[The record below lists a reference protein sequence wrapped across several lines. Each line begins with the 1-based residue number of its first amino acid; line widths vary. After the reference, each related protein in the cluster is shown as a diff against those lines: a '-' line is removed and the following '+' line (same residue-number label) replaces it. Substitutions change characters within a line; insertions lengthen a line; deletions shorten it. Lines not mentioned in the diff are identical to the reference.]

1 MLAASPET
9 DGSRPQA
16 SLPRQSAF
24 NSTPSTLQTAT
35 ADRWRTGIS
44 SVSTPKCV
52 PRSSPQSTP
61 MRPTDRSRA
70 SERGLAGM
78 AQRSGR
84 VACNRPRTPEG
95 NKAAREKAVSCE
107 RTAHQSRQGSRKG
120 GSPAAKSKE
129 CRPATGRQRQFRLD
143 TIHSSSPGHRHSGS
157 LLVLCCNVEPVGS
170 PLVKVEGSRRAST
183 VGQGQGGRGFLA
195 SPACLGVV
203 VPSDM
208 LRGAA

>member
-1 MLAASPET
+1 VL
-9 DGSRPQA
+9 
-16 SLPRQSAF
+16 
-24 NSTPSTLQTAT
+24 
-35 ADRWRTGIS
+35 
-44 SVSTPKCV
+44 
-52 PRSSPQSTP
+52 RSSPQSTP
-61 MRPTDRSRA
+61 MRPTNRSRA
-70 SERGLAGM
+70 SERVLAGE

-120 GSPAAKSKE
+120 GFSAAKSKE

-143 TIHSSSPGHRHSGS
+143 TIHSLSAGQRHSGS

-170 PLVKVEGSRRAST
+170 PLVKVEGSRRASA
-183 VGQGQGGRGFLA
+183 VRPRQAVDDFLHRL
-195 SPACLGVV
+195 PACLAVV

-208 LRGAA
+208 F

>member
-1 MLAASPET
+1 M
-9 DGSRPQA
+9 
-16 SLPRQSAF
+16 
-24 NSTPSTLQTAT
+24 
-35 ADRWRTGIS
+35 
-44 SVSTPKCV
+44 

-61 MRPTDRSRA
+61 MRPTNRSRA
-70 SERGLAGM
+70 SERVLAGE

-120 GSPAAKSKE
+120 GFPAAKSKE

-143 TIHSSSPGHRHSGS
+143 TIHSLSAGQRHSGS

-183 VGQGQGGRGFLA
+183 VRPRQAVDDFLHRL
-195 SPACLGVV
+195 P
-203 VPSDM
+203 D
-208 LRGAA
+208 